1 SNKLSCWQDLLTK
14 MRAEGLD
21 LDAPKED

>member
-1 SNKLSCWQDLLTK
+1 LSRWQDLLTK